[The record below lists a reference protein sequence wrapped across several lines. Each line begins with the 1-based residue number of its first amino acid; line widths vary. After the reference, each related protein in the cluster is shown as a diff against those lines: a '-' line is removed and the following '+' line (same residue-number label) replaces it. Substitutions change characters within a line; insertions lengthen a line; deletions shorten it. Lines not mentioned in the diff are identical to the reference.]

1 MSLTER
7 KIIVYGQVLTKL
19 KKIVLMRNIQ
29 ETKTIIQTKDVMLH
43 LPIIYQRF

>member
-29 ETKTIIQTKDVMLH
+29 ETKTIIQTKDVMLY